1 MDYENKLMD
10 AYTAYTTPEDVY
22 RGAVNGSRLGDVGTS
37 LSISVSWSLSWSWTF
52 SWTVG

>member
-1 MDYENKLMD
+1 MKNKLMD
-10 AYTAYTTPEDVY
+10 AYTVYTTPEDVY

-37 LSISVSWSLSWSWTF
+37 LSLSVSVSWSLSWSWTF